1 MWPLPSGGP
10 GRCSAFDAKL
20 SGEINLRL
28 RIESPAPEQLLRCH
42 AKATAVEQAADRVT
56 LGILDHMLKTSTKS
70 EQAMTASEAKHMA
83 LRYLL
88 DAWEEAVYDGI
99 DPDCLATAAI
109 FAALSDMIATYGEE
123 PVAVM
128 CERLP
133 ERVRAGEFTLMKT
146 RQ

>member
-1 MWPLPSGGP
+1 
-10 GRCSAFDAKL
+10 
-20 SGEINLRL
+20 
-28 RIESPAPEQLLRCH
+28 
-42 AKATAVEQAADRVT
+42 
-56 LGILDHMLKTSTKS
+56 MLKPPLKPAAVAGTT
-70 EQAMTASEAKHMA
+70 EAKHMA
-83 LRYLL
+83 LRYILE
-88 DAWEEAVYDGI
+88 AWEEAVYDGL

-133 ERVRAGEFTLMKT
+133 ERVRAGEFTLSKT